1 MLAYEN
7 LVRGVN
13 SKIFS
18 LLSSVALLK
27 NSVDEINKKLE
38 TPDYR
43 KNIFLVTHH
52 ILQANSYARKML
64 KIESTKLARAVDEL
78 KNAIFF
84 QSISDQKVF
93 KTREVYNTIRHQ
105 FFGLKNE
112 YEKLLRLKFFFQKKI
127 ISPLRAVAMAHN
139 IFVHGDFKKLRAAIL
154 QYKKDSERLS
164 KNLDFFNQR
173 EKIFNNTNCTVHQQP
188 SFLQEKYSLTKE
200 KIKLELERKRLTDL
214 KLSLEKQKSELEE
227 LCKQPESVKKIQLIA
242 VGILRKNRKFV
253 NKLQVVD
260 KNLKELSARLQHTKK
275 QMEVVELQLKM
286 EHRTTFYKV
295 LEPKYSNKTAAALI
309 ADAILQEPQVAQLV
323 ARSSDN
329 NLEMEKTWEL
339 MSELDKDELRHKK
352 IFRNL

>member
-1 MLAYEN
+1 
-7 LVRGVN
+7 
-13 SKIFS
+13 
-18 LLSSVALLK
+18 
-27 NSVDEINKKLE
+27 
-38 TPDYR
+38 
-43 KNIFLVTHH
+43 
-52 ILQANSYARKML
+52 
-64 KIESTKLARAVDEL
+64 
-78 KNAIFF
+78 
-84 QSISDQKVF
+84 
-93 KTREVYNTIRHQ
+93 
-105 FFGLKNE
+105 
-112 YEKLLRLKFFFQKKI
+112 
-127 ISPLRAVAMAHN
+127 MAQN

-173 EKIFNNTNCTVHQQP
+173 EKIFNNMNCTVHQQP

-200 KIKLELERKRLTDL
+200 KVKLELERKRLTDL

-253 NKLQVVD
+253 NKLQAVD
-260 KNLKELSARLQHTKK
+260 KNLKELSAHLQHTKK

-309 ADAILQEPQVAQLV
+309 ADAILQEPQAAQLV
-323 ARSSDN
+323 ARSSGN

>member
-1 MLAYEN
+1 
-7 LVRGVN
+7 
-13 SKIFS
+13 
-18 LLSSVALLK
+18 
-27 NSVDEINKKLE
+27 
-38 TPDYR
+38 
-43 KNIFLVTHH
+43 
-52 ILQANSYARKML
+52 
-64 KIESTKLARAVDEL
+64 
-78 KNAIFF
+78 
-84 QSISDQKVF
+84 
-93 KTREVYNTIRHQ
+93 
-105 FFGLKNE
+105 
-112 YEKLLRLKFFFQKKI
+112 
-127 ISPLRAVAMAHN
+127 MAQN

-173 EKIFNNTNCTVHQQP
+173 EKIFNNMNCTVHQQP

-200 KIKLELERKRLTDL
+200 KVKLELERKRLTDL

-242 VGILRKNRKFV
+242 AGILRKNRKFV
-253 NKLQVVD
+253 NKLQAVD

-286 EHRTTFYKV
+286 ERRTTFYKV
-295 LEPKYSNKTAAALI
+295 FEPKYSNKTAAALI
-309 ADAILQEPQVAQLV
+309 ADAILQEPQAAQLV
-323 ARSSDN
+323 ARSSGN